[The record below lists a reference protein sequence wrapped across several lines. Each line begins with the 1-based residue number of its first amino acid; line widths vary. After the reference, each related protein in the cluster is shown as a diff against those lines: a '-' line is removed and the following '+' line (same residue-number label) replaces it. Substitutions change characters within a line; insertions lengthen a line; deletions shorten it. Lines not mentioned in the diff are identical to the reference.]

1 MFKAIYYC
9 FPQLLHTWMAEP
21 KKEEGENM
29 NEEFLKIFAYSIPVI
44 LIVVLVLSIILFV
57 NRKKIIAKY
66 DVGYISSFF
75 FAAYMLTPLTL
86 GVPALLSNSEEAEV
100 SPIISLVYPIIGL
113 IIFLIVY
120 RKHSLQYKF
129 GKFFAMLG
137 IGICSAF
144 IVVFKMLSFFHRFE
158 DGSPESTSA
167 GNSSNSEASQ
177 VKKAK
182 SLYDA
187 NGKYRGR
194 INEYG
199 EKYDENGKYQGRINE
214 YGEIYNADGK
224 YTGRIN
230 EYGEKYDS
238 NGKYR
243 GKINE
248 YGENY
253 DENGKYTGRSSDY

>member
-1 MFKAIYYC
+1 MN
-9 FPQLLHTWMAEP
+9 
-21 KKEEGENM
+21 KEG
-29 NEEFLKIFAYSIPVI
+29 LKIIAYSIPAL
-44 LIVVLVLSIILFV
+44 LIIVLVLSIILFV

-66 DVGYISSFF
+66 NVGYISSFF

-86 GVPALLSNSEEAEV
+86 GIPALLRSSEEAV
-100 SPIISLVYPIIGL
+100 FSLIMSLVYPLIGI
-113 IIFLIVY
+113 IIFMIIY
-120 RKHSLQYKF
+120 RKKPFQYRL

-144 IVVFKMLSFFHRFE
+144 IIIFKMLSFFHHFKS
-158 DGSPESTSA
+158 DSHVSTSV
-167 GNSSNSEASQ
+167 GDLSSVEMLQ
-177 VKKAK
+177 AK
-182 SLYDA
+182 EPQDLYDN

-199 EKYDENGKYQGRINE
+199 ERYDENGKYQGRINE

-224 YTGRIN
+224 YSGRIN

-243 GKINE
+243 GRINE
-248 YGENY
+248 HGENY
-253 DENGKYTGRSSDY
+253 DENGKYTGRSG